1 MSTEPQTR
9 YRAPAL
15 DKGLDILELLAGEDG
30 GLTQTDIAKALGRT
44 ANELYRMLDRLVRR
58 GYIVRNA
65 SSDRYQLSLKLF
77 SLAHRHPPM
86 QRLISEA
93 TPVIRD
99 LARMAEQSCHLV
111 VYDTGYGRV
120 VAQVDAPGKWTYSLR
135 VGTSVSLFWT
145 GSGHVLLAFQTEQRR
160 REMLLEHREVEGEAP
175 ISMSELKRHVDVVRR
190 QGYVMM
196 DSSQILGVTNLSY
209 PVFGPNGDALAAL
222 TIPFIKRIDRRP
234 TPAVE
239 TVLGW
244 LRDAARRLSTPT
256 MEAEPLPAAAETEQA
271 SK

>member
-1 MSTEPQTR
+1 MSAEQESR

-15 DKGLDILELLAGEDG
+15 DKGLDILELLAAQDG

-58 GYIVRNA
+58 GYIIRNA
-65 SSDRYQLSLKLF
+65 ASDRYQLSLKLF

-120 VAQVDAPGKWTYSLR
+120 VAQVDAPGMWTYSLR

-145 GSGHVLLAFQTEQRR
+145 GSGHVLLAFQSDERR
-160 REMLLEHREVEGEAP
+160 QEMLSERQAVEGEAP
-175 ISMSELKRHVDVVRR
+175 MSMTQLKKQIGEVRR
-190 QGYVMM
+190 QGYEMR
-196 DSSQILGVTNLSY
+196 DSSQILGVTNLSV
-209 PVFGPNGDALAAL
+209 PVFGPNGYALAAL

-234 TPAVE
+234 APSTE
-239 TVLGW
+239 TVLEW
-244 LRDAARRLSTPT
+244 LRDAAARLSTPT
-256 MEAEPLPAAAETEQA
+256 AQIDPLPAAATERA
-271 SK
+271 SR

>member
-1 MSTEPQTR
+1 
-9 YRAPAL
+9 
-15 DKGLDILELLAGEDG
+15 ELLAGEDG

-58 GYIVRNA
+58 GYIVRSA

-99 LARMAEQSCHLV
+99 LARVSEQSCHLV

-135 VGTSVSLFWT
+135 VGTSVPLFST
-145 GSGHVLLAFQTEQRR
+145 GSGHVLLAFQTDERR
-160 REMLLEHREVEGEAP
+160 REMLLEHREVEGEEP
-175 ISMSELKRHVDVVRR
+175 MSMDELQNRIQQVRR
-190 QGYVMM
+190 QGYEIM
-196 DSSQILGVTNLSY
+196 DSSQILGVINISC
-209 PVFGPNGDALAAL
+209 PVFGPNGYALAAL
-222 TIPFIKRIDRRP
+222 TVPYIKRIDRRP
-234 TPAVE
+234 TPPVE
-239 TVLGW
+239 DVLGW
-244 LRDAARRLSTPT
+244 LSDGAQRLS
-256 MEAEPLPAAAETEQA
+256 LPSADVAQAAASAGQPA
-271 SK
+271 LRRAK

>member
-1 MSTEPQTR
+1 MTAEPESR

-30 GLTQTDIAKALGRT
+30 GMTQTDIAKALGRT

-65 SSDRYQLSLKLF
+65 ASDRYQLSLKLF

-99 LARMAEQSCHLV
+99 LARITEQSCHLV
-111 VYDTGYGRV
+111 VYDTGFGRV
-120 VAQVDAPGKWTYSLR
+120 VAQVDAPGKWTYSVR
-135 VGTSVSLFWT
+135 VGTSVSLFST

-160 REMLLEHREVEGEAP
+160 QEMLLEHREVEGEAP
-175 ISMSELKRHVDVVRR
+175 MSMTELGKRIEVVKR
-190 QGYVMM
+190 QGYEIM
-196 DSSQILGVTNLSY
+196 DSSQILGVTNVSC
-209 PVFGPNGDALAAL
+209 PVFGPNGNALAAL
-222 TIPFIKRIDRRP
+222 TVPYIKRIDRRP
-234 TPAVE
+234 TPSVE
-239 TVLGW
+239 KVLGW
-244 LRDAARRLSTPT
+244 LSEEAQRLSTPAT
-256 MEAEPLPAAAETEQA
+256 ESPSRIPLKEQ
-271 SK
+271 SVR